1 MLFPHLEQLE
11 TYYLITLGLVGE
23 PGLAV
28 LAVLWV
34 IFIFVGAILF
44 NLVDPAGGGESPP
57 PAGGNNSGGET
68 PAGGDNGG
76 SKWKKILLGVVI
88 GVTTTVVAVG
98 VAGWVGWNDP
108 FFAFKQPTIFVAAG
122 VTNLGRVIPGL
133 TLTGEEAR
141 TYLGGIYV
149 EVYKS
154 VSNSGVVFPKI
165 VEAHVQPGKY
175 LAVQTA
181 IEALALDPGA
191 AINNV
196 LATYPHGASEATLR
210 AALEIA
216 LTDRVD
222 TLILE
227 HAEEWW

>member
-1 MLFPHLEQLE
+1 MLTFTFEQFENL
-11 TYYLITLGLVGE
+11 YLISLCLVGE

-28 LAVLWV
+28 FWV
-34 IFIFVGAILF
+34 AFILVGAILF
-44 NLVDPAGGGESPP
+44 NLIDPAGGGESPP
-57 PAGGNNSGGET
+57 PPPSGNNSGGGET
-68 PAGGDNGG
+68 PEGDDGGGG